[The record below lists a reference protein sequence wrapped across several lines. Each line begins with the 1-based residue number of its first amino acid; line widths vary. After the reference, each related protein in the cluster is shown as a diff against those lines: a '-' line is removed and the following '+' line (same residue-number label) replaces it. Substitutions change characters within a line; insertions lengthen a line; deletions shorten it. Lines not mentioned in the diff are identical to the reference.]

1 MKKVI
6 FYPGPMHLFWTTGI
20 YYLNELSKYFEVT
33 LVLEKSNEEDREK
46 INCLTQKRIKNI
58 YLIENA
64 NRLRRHWI
72 YKNTATKLTREAKFD
87 YVFVPDD
94 MSPFSL
100 YLLRQAKKK
109 SSINLCYQTGAM
121 MDRKMKCKKL
131 LNNTRAA
138 RIKYKFKIPFSFAKF
153 VIGLINL
160 QKHWWHYVIAPILVG
175 RYPFFGDSSCYLYK
189 GRSAMRD
196 GDYFIVFGDGER
208 NICLEDGLEVEKIVV
223 IPHPLTWISNN
234 NLKTKIL
241 NLNPRNHDEEEMDII
256 IFLDDLQYIIDKSL
270 GRIITAK
277 EIFDMWRKIIEIFSI
292 KYPDKT
298 IWIKPHPAQTDENG
312 SMEIIKEIT
321 YNNSNVRLVD
331 KNESAMDYLSR
342 CRIIISEVSTI
353 LYIASLLFENK
364 IIISLN
370 LCNRYLGDIY
380 KNVKNI
386 NYVLS
391 LKDFET
397 FDFNK
402 KEKISLPQYDGGK
415 MLKEFLSSIEN

>member
-33 LVLEKSNEEDREK
+33 LVLEKANEEDREK
-46 INCLTQKRIKNI
+46 INCLTEKRIKNI
-58 YLIENA
+58 CLIENA

-72 YKNTATKLTREAKFD
+72 YKNTTTKLTREAKFD

-94 MSPFSL
+94 MCPFNL

-109 SSINLCYQTGAM
+109 SSVNLCYQTAVM
-121 MDRKMKCKKL
+121 MDRKIKCRKL

-138 RIKYKFKIPFSFAKF
+138 RIKYKFKIPFSFAKS
-153 VIGLINL
+153 IIELINL
-160 QKHWWHYVIAPILVG
+160 QKHWWHYVIAPMLVG
-175 RYPFFGDSSCYLYK
+175 RCPFLGDSSCYLYK

-196 GDYFIVFGDGER
+196 GDYFILFGDRER
-208 NICLEDGLEVEKIVV
+208 NICLEDGLEAEKIVV

-234 NLKTKIL
+234 NFKTKIL
-241 NLNPRNHDEEEMDII
+241 NLNAGNYNKEEMDIV

-270 GRIITAK
+270 SKIITTK
-277 EIFDMWRKIIEIFSI
+277 EIFNMWRKIIEILSI

-298 IWIKPHPAQTDENG
+298 IWIKPHPAQTDKNDSRG
-312 SMEIIKEIT
+312 IVKEIT
-321 YNNSNVRLVD
+321 CKNSGVRSVD
-331 KNESAMDYLSR
+331 KNESAMDWLSR
-342 CRIIISEVSTI
+342 CKIIISEVSTI
-353 LYIASLLFENK
+353 LYIASLLFDNK
-364 IIISLN
+364 IIISLD
-370 LCNRYLGDIY
+370 LWNRYLGDIY

-386 NYVLS
+386 NYISS

-397 FDFNK
+397 FDFNN

-415 MLKEFLSSIEN
+415 MLKQFLSSIKN